1 MASQQSRPTPD
12 KNNALHVAI
21 YSDELSTRVWANYR
35 NLNGGLHE
43 GVYKAFHTNQ
53 DANVWGAVLFALRK
67 LKRFQADYVFLYSNS
82 GPLTHSLGQPLR
94 LLDVGSGIPAEK
106 LQIVWLVM
114 IELNQY
120 IQRSGFICTTGWN
133 CVYVPETSIGK
144 AKALTIAG

>member
-1 MASQQSRPTPD
+1 MGSQQSRPTPD

-21 YSDELSTRVWANYR
+21 YSDEISTRVWANYR
-35 NLNGGLHE
+35 NPNGGLHE

-67 LKRFQADYVFLYSNS
+67 LQRFQVDYVFLYSNS
-82 GPLTHSLGQPLR
+82 GPLTHSLGVPLR

-106 LQIVWLVM
+106 LQIVWLTV
-114 IELNQY
+114 IELSKYLQK
-120 IQRSGFICTTGWN
+120 SGGWN